1 MNFAHPGW
9 LWLIALAPLP
19 WILDWA
25 RPTLTWPSLEGFRRR
40 PRPSWTWIRALSP
53 LVRGV
58 AIAAIAIAIAR
69 PRTVG
74 GVIHIAGRGVAIMVA
89 LDHSSSMTA
98 VDFPTSPGLPHI
110 ARLDAAK
117 ETFAKFVESRPD
129 DLIGLVAFANY
140 PDLVSPTTLDHAF
153 LVDAARAIRPARPG
167 DDGTNIGDAVA
178 LALGALRAAPPSKKA
193 LVLLTDGNN
202 EPAVPDPLDPLQA
215 ATLARDLGIRLHT
228 IAIGPFRGP
237 VPASDPARR
246 PGPTATGGPNLP
258 LLERM
263 AEITGGRSFAA
274 GDEEALEGVF
284 GMIDSL
290 EKSPV
295 QGRILTRYNEQF
307 APWAALALGLLA
319 IDVFL
324 SQGRTRGLP

>member
-1 MNFAHPGW
+1 MSFAHPGW
-9 LWLIALAPLP
+9 LWLIVLAPLP
-19 WILDWA
+19 WLFDWA
-25 RPTLTWPSLEGFRRR
+25 RPTLDWPTLEGFRRR
-40 PRPSWTWIRALSP
+40 PWLSWTWLRALSP
-53 LVRGV
+53 LVRGL
-58 AIAAIAIAIAR
+58 AIAAIATALAR

-98 VDFPTSPGLPHI
+98 VDFPTSPGLPPI

-153 LVDAARAIRPARPG
+153 LVEVGRAIRPARPG

-178 LALGALRAAPPSKKA
+178 LALGALRAAPPSKKV

-215 ATLARDLGIRLHT
+215 AALARDLGITLHT
-228 IAIGPFRGP
+228 IAIGPFHGP
-237 VPASDPARR
+237 VLSLSPAVKPRQ
-246 PGPTATGGPNLP
+246 TETGGPNLH

-274 GDEEALEGVF
+274 GDLEALEGDF
-284 GMIDSL
+284 GLIDRL
-290 EKSPV
+290 EKSPI
-295 QGRILTRYNEQF
+295 QGRILTRYDEQF
-307 APWAALALGLLA
+307 APWAGLAFGLLA
-319 IDVFL
+319 LDLFL
-324 SQGRTRGLP
+324 SQGRLRRLP